1 MNALLVAITLW
12 LTANFN
18 LPASDALPAVVF
30 APQPEIVALRYKG
43 FAGGQRMAGG
53 AMVQPGPL
61 EVVSV
66 YDDMTKT
73 IYLPERWTGR
83 TPADLSVLVH
93 ETVHHLQ
100 NLAGLKYE
108 CPQQRERLAYRAQDQ
123 WLKLFNRNLSGEFE
137 IDDLT
142 LLVNTRC
149 GL

>member
-1 MNALLVAITLW
+1 MNALLMAISLW
-12 LTANFN
+12 LSASFS

-30 APQPEIVALRYKG
+30 ASQSEIVALRYKG
-43 FAGGQRMAGG
+43 LAGSPWSATAAAQS
-53 AMVQPGPL
+53 GPL

-66 YDDMTKT
+66 YDDATKT

-108 CPQQRERLAYRAQDQ
+108 CPQQREQLAYQAQDQ

-137 IDDLT
+137 IDELT